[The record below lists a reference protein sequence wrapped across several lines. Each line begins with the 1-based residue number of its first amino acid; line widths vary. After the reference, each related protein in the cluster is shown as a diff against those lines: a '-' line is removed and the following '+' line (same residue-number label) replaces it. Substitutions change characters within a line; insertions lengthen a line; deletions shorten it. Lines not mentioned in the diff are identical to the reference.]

1 MKPKTYPPSV
11 EQESAALRTLMGERN
26 KVEFARAHAFP
37 GGASMISQHMHGRR
51 PINLEHG
58 LVYSEGLGVTLDR
71 ISPRLVQ
78 LVRRALLTLPDE
90 SGAGAAVLLQE
101 RPAPS
106 YLTPWPFKAVSAHEW
121 QRLTSE
127 QAALVE
133 AMVRQMVP
141 AQQTRRAQ
149 AGT

>member
-11 EQESAALRTLMGERN
+11 EQESAALRALMGERN

-78 LVRRALLTLPDE
+78 LVRRALLSLPDE
-90 SGAGAAVLLQE
+90 RHAAALRLQE

-106 YLTPWPFKAVSAHEW
+106 YLTPWPFKEVTAHDW
-121 QRLTSE
+121 RCLSNDQV
-127 QAALVE
+127 ALVE
-133 AMVRQMVP
+133 AMVRQMLP
-141 AQQTRRAQ
+141 AQQSGRAR
-149 AGT
+149 ASA